1 MNVTSQPTNTST
13 PQPAVNKPDTT
24 FDFASSGQD
33 FQKAQA
39 DQAAFREEESGRNNG
54 TVKTGEK
61 ISQVGIG
68 LMSTNWIAGVV
79 VSAVGMIT
87 KGVGY
92 IQEGE
97 TGKGVATMFGGHVG
111 EWIAEGS
118 EDDFSWDRAGPT
130 MTMGISSA
138 INSSSKSG
146 QQTLDASA
154 GATG

>member
-1 MNVTSQPTNTST
+1 MSIEKVP
-13 PQPAVNKPDTT
+13 
-24 FDFASSGQD
+24 ASSSNPSNNQADLSFNYAKGEQD

-39 DQAAFREEESGRNNG
+39 EQAAFKEEESGRNNN
-54 TVKTGEK
+54 TVKTGEGIAK
-61 ISQVGIG
+61 AGIG

-79 VSAVGMIT
+79 VSAAGMIT

-97 TGKGVATMFGGHVG
+97 TGKGVATMFGGHLG

-138 INSSSKSG
+138 VNSSSKSG